1 MKPEDDPACFSSP
14 PCMMHEFEA
23 GYSGVDDRTR
33 LDVARWRKASREH
46 LIGQRMRLSA
56 ERRDMLDRSVMAR
69 LRDELGE
76 LHGRTV
82 SIFWP
87 FKGESD
93 PRALVVEIIAGGGAC
108 ALPVVVEKA
117 HPLAFHRWA
126 PGEKLERGVWNIP
139 VPAVADPCIPDIV
152 LAPVVGFDALCFR
165 LGYGGGYF
173 DRTLAAMPAKPRVI
187 GIGYE
192 QARLSSIF
200 PQPHDIPMDTIVTEA
215 DTYRRLDAAQ

>member
-1 MKPEDDPACFSSP
+1 MEPDDDPACFASP
-14 PCMMHEFEA
+14 PCMMHEFEP
-23 GYSGVDDRTR
+23 GHTGIDEHTR

-46 LIGQRMRLSA
+46 LIGQRLALSA
-56 ERRDMLDRSVMAR
+56 ERRSVLDRSVMPR
-69 LRDELGE
+69 LCDELGD
-76 LHGRTV
+76 LRGRTV
-82 SIFWP
+82 SIYWP
-87 FKGESD
+87 FKGEPD
-93 PRALVVEIIAGGGAC
+93 PRALVVEIIARGGAC

-126 PGEKLERGVWNIP
+126 PGEKLERGIWNIL

-200 PQPHDIPMDTIVTEA
+200 PQPHDIPMDAIVTEA
-215 DTYRRLDAAQ
+215 DTYRRLDIAQ